1 MSVLKNRQKSEKTG
15 ENILFWEKG
24 LTLYVGYGM
33 NDVDDVCQA
42 GGQKNKTDRGAETI
56 SSPLEEMRDS
66 RRGERGIR
74 RSFGAG
80 PMAPGL
86 GRSRICGG
94 LSLLW
99 SAIKKVH
106 PCLGCAVPA
115 KKSRACGARR
125 GLFLWSSQ
133 AVLPLW
139 VTQGTQL

>member
-1 MSVLKNRQKSEKTG
+1 MSAEKRTEKKEKTG

-33 NDVDDVCQA
+33 NDVDDVCQV

-56 SSPLEEMRDS
+56 SNPLEEMLDG

-74 RSFGAG
+74 RSSGAG

-99 SAIKKVH
+99 SAIKKVE
-106 PCLGCAVPA
+106 PCLGFTVPA
-115 KKSRACGARR
+115 KKSGACARVPRAFFIASASC
-125 GLFLWSSQ
+125 FTF
-133 AVLPLW
+133 VNTP
-139 VTQGTQL
+139 V

>member
-1 MSVLKNRQKSEKTG
+1 MSAEKRTEKKEKTG

-42 GGQKNKTDRGAETI
+42 GRQKNKTDRGAETI
-56 SSPLEEMRDS
+56 SNPLEEMLDG

-74 RSFGAG
+74 RSSGAG

-99 SAIKKVH
+99 SAIKKSRAL
-106 PCLGCAVPA
+106 LGFTVPA
-115 KKSRACGARR
+115 KKAEPVRVCH
-125 GLFLWSSQ
+125 GLFLLPPQS
-133 AVLPLW
+133 VLPL
-139 VTQGTQL
+139 